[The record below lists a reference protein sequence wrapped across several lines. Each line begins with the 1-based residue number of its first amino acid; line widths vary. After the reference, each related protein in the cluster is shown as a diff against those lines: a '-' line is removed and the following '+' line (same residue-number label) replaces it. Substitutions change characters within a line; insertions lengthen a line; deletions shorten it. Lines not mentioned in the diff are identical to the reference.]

1 MPTLAEMLYAEIRK
15 VRVIDVHSHV
25 RQGEPCASSLRD
37 ILSYHYFTEL
47 AFSSGLAKEEMAADL
62 PDDRMIPALVEA
74 MARFDNTVQYGWL
87 IDAARKLFDLADHKL
102 TADNWR
108 ALNDTAARKLG
119 ADGWMDEVLRRAN
132 IEKVFL
138 TNSFFEDLDGFDRE
152 RLVPCLR
159 IDDLVFHLDQV
170 VDQLS
175 DRGGVSV
182 SDTGSLK
189 KALAAVVDYFVS
201 HDARSAA
208 ISLPPGFTCRAV
220 SDADAAPLLATAL
233 KGKELS
239 PADRAALSAYVLYLI
254 AENCRARRLPMQL
267 MIGVIRGAYRHGV
280 RQGTDIVSNR
290 DSLEQYADLFNRF
303 HDVTF
308 TVSYL
313 STTMAHELLA
323 YTWIFRNVV
332 ASGHWWYAN
341 VPGIIE
347 ADMRSRIEALP
358 RTKMLGYYSD
368 AYYVEL
374 ALPKFDMYR
383 GCLARV
389 LAGQVEM
396 KRLTE
401 ADALAVARCLLRDNA
416 KAIFNV

>member
-1 MPTLAEMLYAEIRK
+1 MPTLAETLYAEIRK

-25 RQGEPCASSLRD
+25 RQTEPSASSLRD

-47 AFSSGLAKEEMAADL
+47 AFSSGLAKDHMAADL
-62 PDDRMIPALVEA
+62 PDERMIPALVEA

-87 IDAARKLFDLADHKL
+87 IDAARTLFDFPDRKL

-119 ADGWMDEVLRRAN
+119 AEDWMDEVLRRAN

-138 TNSFFEDLDGFDRE
+138 TNSFFEDLDGFDRQ

-170 VDQLS
+170 ADKLS
-175 DRGGVSV
+175 DRGGATVT
-182 SDTGSLK
+182 DTGSLK
-189 KALAAVVDYFVS
+189 QALAAVLEYFVA

-220 SDADAAPLLATAL
+220 SDADAGPLLRATL
-233 KGKELS
+233 KGKDLASDE
-239 PADRAALSAYVLYLI
+239 RGALSAYVLYLL
-254 AENCRARRLPMQL
+254 ADLCRERRLPMQL

-280 RQGTDIVSNR
+280 HQGTDIVSNR
-290 DSLEQYADLFNRF
+290 DSLSQYADLFNRF

-308 TVSYL
+308 TVSTL
-313 STTMAHELLA
+313 STTLAHELLA

-347 ADMRSRIEALP
+347 TDLRARIEALP
-358 RTKMLGYYSD
+358 RTKILGYYSD

-383 GCLARV
+383 WCLARV
-389 LAGQVEM
+389 LAAQVQM

-416 KAIFNV
+416 KSIFNV